1 MIKKIISF
9 ISTIIILVLICTT
22 VLAGGNDIFSR
33 DTDSTEPFLVTIT
46 QPVDAET
53 KVCSTCDLKGVTD
66 YENVKVE
73 LLKYNREKGAYD
85 YYKNTDGETSW
96 VIKTSGYF
104 WKQIDLKKGL
114 NRFRLVAYKLS
125 NKNKIQI
132 TDFTIKVFDE
142 SYIKALNTDSMFK
155 NVIK

>member
-1 MIKKIISF
+1 MIKRIITF
-9 ISTIIILVLICTT
+9 ISTIIILVLCCTT
-22 VLAGGNDIFSR
+22 VLAGGVDIFSK
-33 DTDSTEPFLVTIT
+33 DTDSTDPFLVTIT
-46 QPVDAET
+46 QPVDDDT
-53 KVCSTCDLKGVTD
+53 MVSSTCDLKGITD

-73 LLKYNREKGAYD
+73 LLKYNREKGTYE

-104 WKQIDLKKGL
+104 WKQLELKKGL

-125 NKNKIQI
+125 NKSKIQI
-132 TDFTIKVFDE
+132 TDFSVKVFDE
-142 SYIKALNTDSMFK
+142 SYIKSLNTDSMFK